1 MPHRHNGDIRI
12 TYELPCISKKI
23 RKYYIP
29 PLVAEFSNNKSLF
42 PIVGKLFSTT
52 FVDRRGGR

>member
-1 MPHRHNGDIRI
+1 M
-12 TYELPCISKKI
+12 
-23 RKYYIP
+23 KYYIP

-42 PIVGKLFSTT
+42 PFVGKLFSTT